1 MEDYE
6 KEFSDKL
13 KNNIQRKIKE
23 MNLTQNE
30 IVDKCRDAGVMIS
43 QGTISNI
50 SNKNKSISFSTVV
63 GLCKGLE
70 IDIHEILPETV
81 SRETVTTSS
90 FKMPTS
96 ATNNNAYKG
105 YIGSYH
111 MYFFP
116 TISNKEELLHGELEI
131 SPPSDEK
138 ICSATMTLHTGDKRT
153 VNGKKVEIIKE
164 YVGEFFISIPM
175 QSGSCILKNDQMD
188 EQCFFVFHHW
198 HIYSNDLMCR
208 MAVAATTSAGSN
220 RRPTIHRLYMCREP
234 LSEENQK
241 YIRGQLRLNESEI
254 LIAKEQYERLIR
266 EENIPKEF
274 CDTFEKE
281 SKVEQYYSVTE
292 AKLVNCNIIEKEFA
306 RAISL
311 LRDYSTAPKY
321 NKVSM
326 KTDEFVFEYYQDQN

>member
-1 MEDYE
+1 MG
-6 KEFSDKL
+6 S
-13 KNNIQRKIKE
+13 KIW
-23 MNLTQNE
+23 
-30 IVDKCRDAGVMIS
+30 
-43 QGTISNI
+43 
-50 SNKNKSISFSTVV
+50 
-63 GLCKGLE
+63 
-70 IDIHEILPETV
+70 
-81 SRETVTTSS
+81 SS
-90 FKMPTS
+90 
-96 ATNNNAYKG
+96 
-105 YIGSYH
+105 
-111 MYFFP
+111 
-116 TISNKEELLHGELEI
+116 
-131 SPPSDEK
+131 
-138 ICSATMTLHTGDKRT
+138 KR
-153 VNGKKVEIIKE
+153 
-164 YVGEFFISIPM
+164 
-175 QSGSCILKNDQMD
+175 
-188 EQCFFVFHHW
+188 
-198 HIYSNDLMCR
+198 
-208 MAVAATTSAGSN
+208 
-220 RRPTIHRLYMCREP
+220 